1 MINITKHPE
10 YDNHEL
16 VSFFFDKKTGLRGI
30 IAIHSTTLGP
40 AVGGTRYFH
49 YGTEEEALEDV
60 LRLSRGMTYKCAIS
74 KVHFGGG
81 KAVIIADPK
90 KGKTKEYLEAYAKQ
104 INRLNGMF
112 FTGEDVGMSF
122 DDINILQKESP
133 FIIGTAKKAGDP
145 SPWAALGVFYAIE
158 ESLEIL
164 DKKKN
169 LKKYTVAIKG
179 LGKVGMELARL
190 LYKNGVSL
198 IGADIDTKCTK
209 EFLRRFPGSKVV
221 PTSKIHLQ
229 KVDVYA
235 PCALGKEFNKKTIGE
250 LNCRVVCGSANNQ
263 LVHFK
268 DGLLLYK
275 RNILYIPDYLA
286 NAGGLINVIAD
297 LDKKRY
303 KKETIRKNVHKIK
316 ATVREVIN
324 LSRKNKQPTNA
335 ITDLVAEKFI
345 FKNARKN

>member
-1 MINITKHPE
+1 MIDITKHPE

-16 VSFFFDKKTGLRGI
+16 VSFFFDKKTGLRGV
-30 IAIHSTTLGP
+30 IAVHSTTLGP

-49 YGTEEEALEDV
+49 YDSSEEALEDV

-74 KVHFGGG
+74 KVPFGGG

-90 KGKTKEYLEAYAKQ
+90 KKKTKEYLKSYAKQ
-104 INRLNGMF
+104 VNRLNGLF

-122 DDINILQKESP
+122 DDINILTKECP

-158 ESLEIL
+158 ESMEVL
-164 DKKKN
+164 DKKKS
-169 LKKYTVAIKG
+169 LAGYTVAIKG

-190 LYKNGVSL
+190 LYERGVTL
-198 IGADIDTKCTK
+198 IGADIDMHCTK
-209 EFLRRFPGSKVV
+209 EFLRRFPKSKVV
-221 PTSKIHLQ
+221 PASKIHEQ

-235 PCALGKEFNKKTIGE
+235 PCALGKEFNKKTISE

-263 LVHFK
+263 LFNFK

-275 RNILYIPDYLA
+275 RNIVYIPDYLA

-297 LDKKRY
+297 LDKKKY
-303 KKETIRKNVHKIK
+303 NKEIIRKNVHKIK

-345 FKNARKN
+345 FKNIKKN

>member
-1 MINITKHPE
+1 MIDITKHPE

-30 IAIHSTTLGP
+30 IAIHSTVLGP

-49 YGTEEEALEDV
+49 YDSSEEALEDV
-60 LRLSRGMTYKCAIS
+60 LRLSRGMTYKCAVS
-74 KVHFGGG
+74 KVPFGGG

-90 KGKTKEYLEAYAKQ
+90 KKKTKEYLKSYAGQ
-104 INRLNGMF
+104 VNRLNGLF
-112 FTGEDVGMSF
+112 YTGEDVGMSVN
-122 DDINILQKESP
+122 DVNILAKESP
-133 FIIGTAKKAGDP
+133 FIIGTPEKAGDP

-158 ESLEIL
+158 ESIEML
-164 DKKKN
+164 DKKKS
-169 LKKYTVAIKG
+169 LAGYTVAIKG

-190 LYKNGVSL
+190 LHEQGVSL
-198 IGADIDTKCTK
+198 IGSDIDTHCTK
-209 EFLRRFPGSKVV
+209 EFLRRFPESKIV
-221 PTSKIHLQ
+221 PTSKIHEQ

-250 LNCRVVCGSANNQ
+250 LNCRVVCGAANNQ
-263 LVHFK
+263 LAHFK
-268 DGLLLYK
+268 DGLLLNK

-297 LDKKRY
+297 LDKKKY
-303 KKETIRKNVHKIK
+303 NKETIRQNVHKIK
-316 ATVREVIN
+316 ATVREIIK

-345 FKNARKN
+345 LKNARRN